1 MTGPWESGL
10 FYRSIC
16 TRILWEKVVLKSS
29 RILEESLWA
38 LIRGS
43 SVLFSEFIFWWIL
56 FWERELYIPQA
67 DTKIQNKIIVGKLL
81 KLQAYTYLLL
91 TLQVPSFQ
99 KPFVTFSTLHLENS
113 TKIQYTLL
121 DLWYYSDCI
130 LVGVYQLMEMLM
142 PISALT
148 IGRSMYRF

>member
-67 DTKIQNKIIVGKLL
+67 DTKIQNKVIVGKIL
-81 KLQAYTYLLL
+81 KLQALYLLL
-91 TLQVPSFQ
+91 TLHKSFIL
-99 KPFVTFSTLHLENS
+99 KAFSYISTLYLEN
-113 TKIQYTLL
+113 TNIQYTLL
-121 DLWYYSDCI
+121 DLWYCSDCI
-130 LVGVYQLMEMLM
+130 LVVVYQLMEMLM